1 MQIHS
6 ATSCVEFIEL
16 LRERAI
22 AANAAPAVI
31 DQIDWLLDADV
42 LENQLCEADQKI
54 VDLKEIVA
62 DLLNDLET
70 VQTALGEMIE
80 MAMHAAPAD
89 CDMNQSNIDEA
100 SRELKFIKKQLK
112 KYAEYA

>member
-6 ATSCVEFIEL
+6 TTSCVEFIDL

-31 DQIDWLLDADV
+31 DQIDSLRQADA

-62 DLLNDLET
+62 DLLDDL
-70 VQTALGEMIE
+70 QTAEEALEAMIK
-80 MAMHAAPAD
+80 MAIHAAPAD
-89 CDMNQSNIDEA
+89 CGMDQSDIDDA
-100 SRELKFIKKQLK
+100 SQKLRQIVKQRK
-112 KYAEYA
+112 KYSDYA